1 MKKQNISIIIPVFN
15 ESLVLNKFYNRL
27 IKITNK
33 LTKYNWEFIYVNDG
47 SSDNSLIILRELA
60 RLNKKNKVID
70 LSRNFGK
77 EIALSAGVHEIE
89 NTNAVICLDA
99 DLQHPPE
106 LIPKLLKAWDQ
117 GSEIVATIRTSIEKQ
132 PFLKRIGSLL
142 FYWLMSKISGVEMRT
157 QTTDF
162 RLYDQKVIQ
171 VFRNVTERQRM
182 FRGIMDW
189 MGFKKTYIQFKA
201 NARQEGEAGYSY
213 LKLWHLAINSI
224 TSFSLWPLRITGRI
238 GVLITLSSG
247 GFLLW
252 MLANY
257 FLVNKALYSPLA
269 FVVVVNTFL
278 IGLVLISIGLVAL
291 YIGNIHTE
299 VINRPL
305 YIVRERFNFS
315 NSSKKLKLVEA
326 KS

>member
-1 MKKQNISIIIPVFN
+1 
-15 ESLVLNKFYNRL
+15 VLNKFYNRL

>member
-1 MKKQNISIIIPVFN
+1 MKKQKISIIIPVFN
-15 ESLVLNKFYNRL
+15 EALVLHQFCKRL
-27 IKITNK
+27 ISVTDK

-47 SSDNSLIILRELA
+47 SSDNSLIVLSELA
-60 RLNKKNKVID
+60 KLNKKNKVLD

-77 EIALSAGVHEIE
+77 EIALSAGVNESE
-89 NTNAVICLDA
+89 NTNAVICIDA

-106 LIPKLLKAWDQ
+106 LIPKLLNAWDQ
-117 GSEIVATIRTSIEKQ
+117 GFEIVATIRTSIKKQ
-132 PFLKRIGSLL
+132 PLLKRIGSFL
-142 FYWLMSKISGVEMRT
+142 FYWLMSKISGVEMKT

-162 RLYDQKVIQ
+162 RLYDKKVIQ

-189 MGFKKTYIQFKA
+189 MGFKKTYIHFKA
-201 NARQEGEAGYSY
+201 NSRQEGEAGYSY

-257 FLVNKALYSPLA
+257 FIVNKTLYSSLA
-269 FVVVVNTFL
+269 IVVVVNTFL

-291 YIGNIHTE
+291 YIGSIHTE

-305 YIVRERFNFS
+305 YIVRERLNFS
-315 NSSKKLKLVEA
+315 NSSKKIKTR
-326 KS
+326 

>member
-47 SSDNSLIILRELA
+47 SSDNSLIVLRELA

-132 PFLKRIGSLL
+132 PFL
-142 FYWLMSKISGVEMRT
+142 
-157 QTTDF
+157 
-162 RLYDQKVIQ
+162 
-171 VFRNVTERQRM
+171 NV
-182 FRGIMDW
+182 
-189 MGFKKTYIQFKA
+189 
-201 NARQEGEAGYSY
+201 
-213 LKLWHLAINSI
+213 
-224 TSFSLWPLRITGRI
+224 
-238 GVLITLSSG
+238 
-247 GFLLW
+247 
-252 MLANY
+252 
-257 FLVNKALYSPLA
+257 
-269 FVVVVNTFL
+269 
-278 IGLVLISIGLVAL
+278 
-291 YIGNIHTE
+291 
-299 VINRPL
+299 
-305 YIVRERFNFS
+305 
-315 NSSKKLKLVEA
+315 
-326 KS
+326 

>member
-47 SSDNSLIILRELA
+47 SSDNSLIVLRELA

-142 FYWLMSKISGVEMRT
+142 FYWLMSKISGVEMKT

>member
-142 FYWLMSKISGVEMRT
+142 FYWLMSKISGVEMKT

-162 RLYDQKVIQ
+162 RLYDQKGIQ

>member
-27 IKITNK
+27 IKVTNK
-33 LTKYNWEFIYVNDG
+33 LTKYNWEFIFVNDG
-47 SSDNSLIILRELA
+47 SSDNSLIVLSELA
-60 RLNKKNKVID
+60 KLDKKNKVID

-117 GSEIVATIRTSIEKQ
+117 GSEIVATVRISIEKQ
-132 PFLKRIGSLL
+132 PLLKRVGSLL
-142 FYWLMSKISGVEMRT
+142 FYWLMSKISGVEMKT

-162 RLYDQKVIQ
+162 RLYDKKVIQ
-171 VFRNVTERQRM
+171 VFLNVTERQRM

-189 MGFKKTYIQFKA
+189 MGFKKTYIKFKA

-247 GFLLW
+247 GSLLW
-252 MLANY
+252 MFANY
-257 FLVNKALYSPLA
+257 LLVNKALYSSLA
-269 FVVVVNTFL
+269 FVVVINTFL

-315 NSSKKLKLVEA
+315 NSSKKLKLIEA